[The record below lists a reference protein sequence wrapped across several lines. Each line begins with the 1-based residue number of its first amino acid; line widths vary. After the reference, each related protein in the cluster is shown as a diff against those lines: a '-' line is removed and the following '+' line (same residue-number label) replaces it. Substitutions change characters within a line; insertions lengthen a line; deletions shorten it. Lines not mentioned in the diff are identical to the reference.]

1 MYGIISELDEIR
13 KELRVIGKD
22 PSDVKSSENILAAT
36 YGEEDFEGTDVAT
49 DLEMIKE
56 ELARVYFRLGHLQ
69 DKWFDTELS
78 YELNDAASQVG
89 KAFTTIRTALLVYGK
104 Q

>member
-1 MYGIISELDEIR
+1 
-13 KELRVIGKD
+13 
-22 PSDVKSSENILAAT
+22 
-36 YGEEDFEGTDVAT
+36 
-49 DLEMIKE
+49 MIKASFFS
-56 ELARVYFRLGHLQ
+56 LSTASLNVTNSYTVAFLHSLGIKRV
-69 DKWFDTELS
+69 TLS